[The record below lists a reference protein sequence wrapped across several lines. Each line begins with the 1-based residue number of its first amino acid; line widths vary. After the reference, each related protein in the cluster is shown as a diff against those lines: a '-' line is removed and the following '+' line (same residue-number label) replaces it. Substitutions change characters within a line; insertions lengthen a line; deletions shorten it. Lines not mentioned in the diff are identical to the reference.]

1 MIRNKE
7 SLGSD
12 VAKYQKWVD
21 YDMKRYGKV
30 SDKTQKELDKA
41 GLKTINNDEGY
52 LEVTTSE
59 SCTNVSDVD
68 TKEKVSVVESLT
80 DDDMQILSNFDI
92 TDDEL
97 STILSIF
104 EYISDENKE
113 AVLDLFN
120 ALLSGKTIVLSE
132 KETEVEEKF
141 DTYQEKKN
149 VVSERYTRILLG
161 NR

>member
-1 MIRNKE
+1 MIQNRE

-30 SDKTQKELDKA
+30 SDKTQNELNKA
-41 GLKTINNDEGY
+41 GLKLNTNDEGY
-52 LEVTTSE
+52 YEVVTAEGCENS
-59 SCTNVSDVD
+59 SN
-68 TKEKVSVVESLT
+68 KKVNIVEALT
-80 DDDMQILSNFDI
+80 DDDMQILSTFDI

-104 EYISDENKE
+104 EYISDENKD
-113 AVLDLFN
+113 AVLSLFDS
-120 ALLSGKTIVLSE
+120 LFKGKTLVASE
-132 KETEVEEKF
+132 VTQEVEEKF
-141 DTYQEKKN
+141 DNYSKN
-149 VVSERYTRILLG
+149 KNMISERYTRILLG

>member
-1 MIRNKE
+1 MIQNKE

-30 SDKTQKELDKA
+30 SDKTQNELAKA
-41 GLKTINNDEGY
+41 GLKLDTNDEGY
-52 LEVTTSE
+52 YEVITAE
-59 SCTNVSDVD
+59 SCECFSDD
-68 TKEKVSVVESLT
+68 NKKVNVVEALT
-80 DDDMQILSNFDI
+80 DEDMQILSTFDI

-104 EYISDENKE
+104 EYISDENKDT
-113 AVLDLFN
+113 VLSLFDS
-120 ALLSGKTIVLSE
+120 LLKGKTLVASE
-132 KETEVEEKF
+132 TTQEVEEKF
-141 DTYQEKKN
+141 DNYNKN
-149 VVSERYTRILLG
+149 KNMVSERYTRILLG